1 VCGASSQQKE
11 AFGTIKTLENTLR
24 GDFQTIFGENQGIL
38 NMLEGSLAPQVR
50 GGPGAYG
57 FSASEDAARRG
68 QATEQIAQA
77 GSQAANA
84 VRSAVASRGG
94 GNTFLPSGSQ
104 EAIDAALAQDTA
116 VKQAEAQLGITEQGY
131 ETGRE
136 NYFKS
141 LALAGALPGELENP
155 ATRAGYVALGGAE
168 AQEKG
173 AEAITQAN
181 QAWMAPVAGMLGAVG
196 GAAIG
201 RFGGG
206 GGGIPNPSINDL
218 QDLGMVSPLPSFSSG
233 NP

>member
-1 VCGASSQQKE
+1 
-11 AFGTIKTLENTLR
+11 
-24 GDFQTIFGENQGIL
+24 
-38 NMLEGSLAPQVR
+38 MLEGSLAPQVR